1 MGKIFD
7 TKDQLDKNINIDK
20 KVSSEENM
28 LNRSNVG
35 IFFDKSK
42 GQLEALITQFKER
55 DDYGSLVFQK
65 GSAKFFSNEALKE
78 ILQQENLKLKK
89 TQIITIANQKGGV
102 GKTSTILSQARN
114 LSDIGYKVLV
124 IDTDSQSNTTRSLLD
139 KKGDKSLFNVFE
151 NEDNIKNI
159 ILNVRDNLDLLP
171 ANSDC
176 SRIDLILSDSTF
188 TYNPATLMREMV
200 QDLGYDFILVDTNPS
215 FSSINIACIAS
226 SDRVICPVPLAD
238 WEIDGV
244 EQVSKVV
251 HGINERLKTNISLD
265 FLVTKFAKNETTAYE
280 EISKLKSLEGNLL
293 NTLIPDASAFRKAQK
308 SGMLENRGKAYKET
322 LRLTREI
329 VQKSVESN

>member
-1 MGKIFD
+1 
-7 TKDQLDKNINIDK
+7 
-20 KVSSEENM
+20 M

-35 IFFDKSK
+35 IFFNKSK
-42 GQLEALITQFKER
+42 GQLENLITQFKER
-55 DDYGSLVFQK
+55 NNTGSYIFQK
-65 GSAKFFSNEALKE
+65 GSAKFFSNDALRE
-78 ILQQENLKLKK
+78 ILEQESLTLTA

-114 LSDIGYKVLV
+114 LSDIGYNVLV
-124 IDTDSQSNTTRSLLD
+124 IDTDSQSNTTRSLID
-139 KKGDKSLFNVFE
+139 KKGDKSLFNVFDGTVTIGE
-151 NEDNIKNI
+151 I
-159 ILNVRDNLDLLP
+159 IEKVRENLDLVP

-200 QDLGYDFILVDTNPS
+200 ENLGYDFILIDTNPS
-215 FSSINIACIAS
+215 FSSINIACMAS

-251 HGINERLKTNISLD
+251 HGINERLKTDIVLD

-293 NTLIPDASAFRKAQK
+293 NTLIPDAAAFRKAQK

-329 VQKSVESN
+329 VQNSVETR

>member
-1 MGKIFD
+1 
-7 TKDQLDKNINIDK
+7 
-20 KVSSEENM
+20 M

-35 IFFDKSK
+35 IFFNKSK
-42 GQLEALITQFKER
+42 GQLETLISQFKER
-55 DDYGSLVFQK
+55 NDYGSLIFQK
-65 GSAKFFSNEALKE
+65 GSAKYFSNDALRE
-78 ILQQENLKLKK
+78 ILEQENLNLKK
-89 TQIITIANQKGGV
+89 TQIITVANQKGGV

-114 LSDIGYKVLV
+114 LSDI
-124 IDTDSQSNTTRSLLD
+124 
-139 KKGDKSLFNVFE
+139 KGEKSLFNVIDGSVKVE
-151 NEDNIKNI
+151 ETLI
-159 ILNVRDNLDLLP
+159 NVRENLDILP

-188 TYNPATLMREMV
+188 TYNPATLVKEMV
-200 QDLGYDFILVDTNPS
+200 ENLGYDFILIDTNPS

-265 FLVTKFAKNETTAYE
+265 FLVTKFAKSETTAYE
-280 EISKLKSLEGNLL
+280 EISKLKNLEGTLL

-308 SGMLENRGKAYKET
+308 TGMLENRGKAYKET

-329 VQKSVESN
+329 VQNSVEVK

>member
-1 MGKIFD
+1 
-7 TKDQLDKNINIDK
+7 
-20 KVSSEENM
+20 M

-35 IFFDKSK
+35 VFFNKTK
-42 GQLEALITQFKER
+42 GQLESLISQFKER
-55 DDYGSLVFQK
+55 DDYESLIFQK
-65 GSAKFFSNEALKE
+65 GSAKYFSNAALRE
-78 ILQQENLKLKK
+78 ILQKENFKLQK

-124 IDTDSQSNTTRSLLD
+124 IDTDSQSNTTKSLLGE
-139 KKGDKSLFNVFE
+139 KGQHSLFDVF
-151 NEDNIKNI
+151 DNKKDILDIRKNI
-159 ILNVRDNLDLLP
+159 RENLDLIT

-188 TYNPATLMREMV
+188 TYNPATLIR
-200 QDLGYDFILVDTNPS
+200 DLVNDLDYDFILIDTNPS

-226 SDRVICPVPLAD
+226 SDRVICPVPLVE

-251 HGINERLKTNISLD
+251 QGINSRLKTDIHLD
-265 FLVTKFAKNETTAYE
+265 FLITKFAKNETTAYE
-280 EISKLKSLEGNLL
+280 EISKLKELDGNLL
-293 NTLIPDASAFRKAQK
+293 NTLIPEASAFRKAQK
-308 SGMLENRGKAYKET
+308 SGRLENRGKAYKET

-329 VQKSVESN
+329 VQKSTENN

>member
-1 MGKIFD
+1 
-7 TKDQLDKNINIDK
+7 
-20 KVSSEENM
+20 M

-35 IFFDKSK
+35 IFFNKSK

-55 DDYGSLVFQK
+55 DDYGSLIFQK
-65 GSAKFFSNEALKE
+65 GSAKFFSNDALRE
-78 ILQQENLKLKK
+78 ILQQENLKLHK
-89 TQIITIANQKGGV
+89 TQIITVANQKGGV

-114 LSDIGYKVLV
+114 LSDVGYKVLV
-124 IDTDSQSNTTRSLLD
+124 IDTDSQSNTTRSLIET
-139 KKGDKSLFNVFE
+139 KGEKSLFNVFDGKE
-151 NEDNIKNI
+151 EVRDI
-159 ILNVRDNLDLLP
+159 IVNVRENLDLLP

-200 QDLGYDFILVDTNPS
+200 EDLGYDFILIDTNPS

-251 HGINERLKTNISLD
+251 HGINERLKTSINLD

-280 EISKLKSLEGNLL
+280 EISKLKTLEGNLL
-293 NTLIPDASAFRKAQK
+293 NTLIPEASAFRKAQK

-329 VQKSVESN
+329 VQNSIEVR

>member
-1 MGKIFD
+1 
-7 TKDQLDKNINIDK
+7 
-20 KVSSEENM
+20 M

-35 IFFDKSK
+35 IFFNKSK
-42 GQLEALITQFKER
+42 GQLEALISQFKER
-55 DDYGSLVFQK
+55 NDHNSLVFQK
-65 GSAKFFSNEALKE
+65 GSAKFFSNDALRE
-78 ILQQENLKLKK
+78 ILEQENLKLEN
-89 TQIITIANQKGGV
+89 TQIITVANQKGGV

-124 IDTDSQSNTTRSLLD
+124 VDTDSQSNTTRSLID
-139 KKGDKSLFNVFE
+139 QKGEKSLFNVFE
-151 NEDNIKNI
+151 GKVSIQDMIVTIRE
-159 ILNVRDNLDLLP
+159 NLDLLP

-176 SRIDLILSDSTF
+176 SRIDMILSDSTF
-188 TYNPATLMREMV
+188 TYNPATLMRDMV
-200 QDLGYDFILVDTNPS
+200 QDLGYDFILIDTNPS

-293 NTLIPDASAFRKAQK
+293 NTLIPEASAFRKAQK

-329 VQKSVESN
+329 VQNSVEAR

>member
-1 MGKIFD
+1 
-7 TKDQLDKNINIDK
+7 
-20 KVSSEENM
+20 M

-35 IFFDKSK
+35 VFFDKSK
-42 GQLEALITQFKER
+42 GQLETLISSFKGRE
-55 DDYGSLVFQK
+55 DYESLIFQK
-65 GSAKFFSNEALKE
+65 GSAKFFSNDALLE
-78 ILQQENLKLKK
+78 ILEQENLKIEK
-89 TQIITIANQKGGV
+89 TQIITVANQKGGV

-114 LSDIGYKVLV
+114 LSDLGFKILV
-124 IDTDSQSNTTRSLLD
+124 IDTDSQSNTTKSLIQ
-139 KKGDKSLFNVFE
+139 KKGDKSLFNVL
-151 NEDNIKNI
+151 DGTKSISQI
-159 ILNVRDNLDLLP
+159 ILKTRDNLDLAP

-188 TYNPATLMREMV
+188 TYNPATLIRDMV
-200 QDLGYDFILVDTNPS
+200 ENLDYDFILIDTNPS

-226 SDRVICPVPLAD
+226 SDRVICPVPLAE

-251 HGINERLKTNISLD
+251 HGINERLKTNIVLD
-265 FLVTKFAKNETTAYE
+265 FLVTKFSKNETTAYE
-280 EISKLKSLEGNLL
+280 EISKLKELDGNLL

-329 VQKSVESN
+329 VQNSVERDQ

>member
-1 MGKIFD
+1 
-7 TKDQLDKNINIDK
+7 
-20 KVSSEENM
+20 M

-35 IFFDKSK
+35 IFFNKSK
-42 GQLEALITQFKER
+42 GQLEALISQFKER
-55 DDYGSLVFQK
+55 DDSGSFIFQK
-65 GSAKFFSNEALKE
+65 GSAKFFSNDALVE
-78 ILQQENLKLKK
+78 ILEQENLKLEK
-89 TQIITIANQKGGV
+89 TQIITVANQKGGV

-114 LSDIGYKVLV
+114 LSDIGYRVLV
-124 IDTDSQSNTTRSLLD
+124 VDTDSQSNTTRSLLGQ
-139 KKGDKSLFNVFE
+139 KGEKSLFNVLE
-151 NEDNIKNI
+151 GEKEVESIVTTI
-159 ILNVRDNLDLLP
+159 RENLDILP

-176 SRIDLILSDSTF
+176 SRVDLILSDSTF
-188 TYNPATLMREMV
+188 TYNPATLIREMV
-200 QDLGYDFILVDTNPS
+200 EDLGYDFVLIDTNPS

-251 HGINERLKTNISLD
+251 HGINERLKTKIVLD

-280 EISKLKSLEGNLL
+280 EISKLKTLEGNLL
-293 NTLIPDASAFRKAQK
+293 NTLIPEASAFRKAQK

-329 VQKSVESN
+329 VQNSLETK

>member
-1 MGKIFD
+1 
-7 TKDQLDKNINIDK
+7 
-20 KVSSEENM
+20 M

-35 IFFDKSK
+35 IFFNKSK
-42 GQLEALITQFKER
+42 GQLETLITQFKEKN
-55 DDYGSLVFQK
+55 DADSYIFQK
-65 GSAKFFSNEALKE
+65 GSAKFFSNDALRE
-78 ILQQENLKLKK
+78 ILQQENLSLNN
-89 TQIITIANQKGGV
+89 TQIITVANQKGGV

-124 IDTDSQSNTTRSLLD
+124 IDTDSQSNTTRSLID
-139 KKGDKSLFNVFE
+139 KKGDKSLFNVF
-151 NEDNIKNI
+151 DGTTSIHDI
-159 ILNVRDNLDLLP
+159 IINVRENLDLAP

-188 TYNPATLMREMV
+188 TYNPATLVREMV
-200 QDLGYDFILVDTNPS
+200 ENLGYDFILIDTNPS

-251 HGINERLKTNISLD
+251 HGINERLKTKIALD

-329 VQKSVESN
+329 VQNSVETR

>member
-1 MGKIFD
+1 
-7 TKDQLDKNINIDK
+7 
-20 KVSSEENM
+20 M

-35 IFFDKSK
+35 IFFNKSK

-55 DDYGSLVFQK
+55 DDYGSLIFQK
-65 GSAKFFSNEALKE
+65 GSAKFFSNDALKK
-78 ILQQENLKLKK
+78 ILEQENLKLHK
-89 TQIITIANQKGGV
+89 TQVITVANQKGGV

-114 LSDIGYKVLV
+114 LSDVGYKVLV
-124 IDTDSQSNTTRSLLD
+124 IDTDSQSNTTRSLIET
-139 KKGDKSLFNVFE
+139 KGEKSLFNVFDGKE
-151 NEDNIKNI
+151 EVRDI
-159 ILNVRDNLDLLP
+159 IINVRENLDLVP

-200 QDLGYDFILVDTNPS
+200 EDLGYDFILIDTNPS

-251 HGINERLKTNISLD
+251 HGINERLKTNIDLD

-280 EISKLKSLEGNLL
+280 EISKLKTLEGNLL
-293 NTLIPDASAFRKAQK
+293 NTLIPEASAFRKAQK

-329 VQKSVESN
+329 VQNSIEVR

>member
-1 MGKIFD
+1 
-7 TKDQLDKNINIDK
+7 
-20 KVSSEENM
+20 M

-35 IFFDKSK
+35 IFFNKSK
-42 GQLEALITQFKER
+42 GQLENLITQFKEK
-55 DDYGSLVFQK
+55 DDAEGYIFQK
-65 GSAKFFSNEALKE
+65 GSAKFFSNDALRE
-78 ILQQENLKLKK
+78 ILEQESLTL
-89 TQIITIANQKGGV
+89 TAIQIITIANQKGGV

-124 IDTDSQSNTTRSLLD
+124 IDTDSQSNTTRSLID
-139 KKGDKSLFNVFE
+139 QKGDKSLFNVFDGTATISE
-151 NEDNIKNI
+151 I
-159 ILNVRDNLDLLP
+159 IVKVRENLDLVP

-188 TYNPATLMREMV
+188 TYNPATLVREMV
-200 QDLGYDFILVDTNPS
+200 ENLGYDFILIDTNPS

-251 HGINERLKTNISLD
+251 HGINERLRTKIVLD

-293 NTLIPDASAFRKAQK
+293 NTLIPDAAAFRKAQK

-329 VQKSVESN
+329 VQNSVEIR

>member
-1 MGKIFD
+1 
-7 TKDQLDKNINIDK
+7 
-20 KVSSEENM
+20 M

-35 IFFDKSK
+35 IFFNKSK
-42 GQLEALITQFKER
+42 GQLETLITQFKEKE
-55 DDYGSLVFQK
+55 DSNSYIFQK
-65 GSAKFFSNEALKE
+65 GSAKFFSNDALRE
-78 ILQQENLKLKK
+78 ILEQENLKLES
-89 TQIITIANQKGGV
+89 TQIITVANQKGGV

-124 IDTDSQSNTTRSLLD
+124 IDTDSQSNTTRSLID
-139 KKGDKSLFNVFE
+139 KKGEKSLFNVFDG
-151 NEDNIKNI
+151 NESIQTT
-159 ILNVRDNLDLLP
+159 ILNVRENLDLVP

-188 TYNPATLMREMV
+188 TYNPATLVREMV
-200 QDLGYDFILVDTNPS
+200 QGLGYDFILIDTNPS

-251 HGINERLKTNISLD
+251 HGINERLKTNIALD

-308 SGMLENRGKAYKET
+308 SGLLENRGKAYKET

-329 VQKSVESN
+329 VQNSVENR

>member
-1 MGKIFD
+1 
-7 TKDQLDKNINIDK
+7 
-20 KVSSEENM
+20 M

-35 IFFDKSK
+35 IFFNKSK
-42 GQLEALITQFKER
+42 GQLEAIISQFKER
-55 DDYGSLVFQK
+55 DDYGSLIFQK
-65 GSAKFFSNEALKE
+65 GSAKFFSNDALKE
-78 ILQQENLKLKK
+78 ILLQENLKLEN
-89 TQIITIANQKGGV
+89 TQIITVANQKGGV

-124 IDTDSQSNTTRSLLD
+124 VDTDSQSNTTRSLID
-139 KKGDKSLFNVFE
+139 QKGDKSLFDVFDGKE
-151 NEDNIKNI
+151 SIENI
-159 ILNVRDNLDLLP
+159 IVEVRENLDLLP

-188 TYNPATLMREMV
+188 TYNPATLVREMV
-200 QDLGYDFILVDTNPS
+200 RDLGYDFILIDTNPS

-251 HGINERLKTNISLD
+251 HGINERLRTDITLD

-280 EISKLKSLEGNLL
+280 EISKLKNLEGNLL
-293 NTLIPDASAFRKAQK
+293 NTLIPEASAFRKAQK

-329 VQKSVESN
+329 VQNSLGDR

>member
-1 MGKIFD
+1 MSWSH
-7 TKDQLDKNINIDK
+7 
-20 KVSSEENM
+20 KV

-35 IFFDKSK
+35 IFFNKSK
-42 GQLEALITQFKER
+42 GQLETLITQFKER
-55 DDYGSLVFQK
+55 DNYGSLIFQK

-78 ILQQENLKLKK
+78 ILKQENLRVQK

-124 IDTDSQSNTTRSLLD
+124 VDTDSQSNTTRSLID
-139 KKGDKSLFNVFE
+139 KKGERSLFNVLE
-151 NEDNIKNI
+151 GSNKIKDI
-159 ILNVRDNLDLLP
+159 VIKVKENLDIVP

-188 TYNPATLMREMV
+188 TYNPATLIREMV
-200 QDLGYDFILVDTNPS
+200 EELGYDFILIDTNPS
-215 FSSINIACIAS
+215 FSSINITCIAS

-251 HGINERLKTNISLD
+251 HGINERLKTSIKLD

-280 EISKLKSLEGNLL
+280 EISKLKGLEGNLL
-293 NTLIPDASAFRKAQK
+293 NTLIPEASAFRKAQK

-329 VQKSVESN
+329 VQNSVESN

>member
-1 MGKIFD
+1 
-7 TKDQLDKNINIDK
+7 
-20 KVSSEENM
+20 M

-35 IFFDKSK
+35 IFFNKSK
-42 GQLEALITQFKER
+42 GQLETIISQFKER
-55 DDYGSLVFQK
+55 NDAESLIFQK
-65 GSAKFFSNEALKE
+65 GSAKFFSNDALQE
-78 ILQQENLKLKK
+78 ILKHENLKLEK
-89 TQIITIANQKGGV
+89 TQLITVANQKGGV

-124 IDTDSQSNTTRSLLD
+124 IDTDSQSNTTKSLIEE
-139 KKGDKSLFNVFE
+139 KGSKTLFNVLDGQLKI
-151 NEDNIKNI
+151 EDI
-159 ILNVRDNLDLLP
+159 IVKVRDNLDLVP

-188 TYNPATLMREMV
+188 TYNPATLIREMV
-200 QDLGYDFILVDTNPS
+200 ENLGYDFILIDTNPS

-244 EQVSKVV
+244 EQVTKVV
-251 HGINERLKTNISLD
+251 HGINERLKTKISLD
-265 FLVTKFAKNETTAYE
+265 FLITKFAKSETTAYE
-280 EISKLKSLEGNLL
+280 EISKLKSLDGNIL

-329 VQKSVESN
+329 VQNSVEAK

>member
-1 MGKIFD
+1 
-7 TKDQLDKNINIDK
+7 
-20 KVSSEENM
+20 M

-35 IFFDKSK
+35 VFFDKSK
-42 GQLEALITQFKER
+42 GQLENLITQFKER
-55 DDYGSLVFQK
+55 ENSEAFIFQK

-78 ILQQENLKLKK
+78 LLETENLSVKK
-89 TQIITIANQKGGV
+89 TQIITVANQKGGV

-114 LSDIGYKVLV
+114 LSDIGYSVLV
-124 IDTDSQSNTTRSLLD
+124 IDTDAQSNTTRSLIE
-139 KKGDKSLFNVFE
+139 KKGELSLFNVFE
-151 NEDNIKNI
+151 GKKKLREI
-159 ILNVRDNLDLLP
+159 IMPIREGLDLVP

-176 SRIDLILSDSTF
+176 SRIDLILSDSTY
-188 TYNPATLMREMV
+188 TYNPATLMRDMIEE
-200 QDLGYDFILVDTNPS
+200 LGYDFILIDTNPS

-251 HGINERLKTNISLD
+251 HGINARLKTNISLD
-265 FLVTKFAKNETTAYE
+265 FLITKFAKMETTAYE
-280 EISKLKSLEGNLL
+280 EISRLKTLDGNVL
-293 NTLIPDASAFRKAQK
+293 NTLIPEAAAFRKAQK

-329 VQKSVESN
+329 VQNSTRLN